1 MIVQIYEIQT
11 PFEAE
16 KCLELGADHIGC
28 VLLSQDSW
36 CLPALRDVI
45 HLTEETGAKSSLI
58 PLFEQPDTIFRVL
71 DYYKPHYIHFCSTVT
86 GAADYRIK
94 VEEVIRCQSELKE
107 RFPNIDIIRSIP
119 IPQDGKT
126 AHFSPLKI
134 AQMLEP
140 VSDVFLADT
149 WLGNEPV
156 EGFIGITGKTGSW
169 ELARKL
175 VLKSKIPVILAG
187 GLSPENVRAAIKKV
201 IPAGVD
207 SCTQTNLVDKMGE
220 PIRFRKDFRKVEK
233 FVKET
238 RTASQEVPCP

>member
-1 MIVQIYEIQT
+1 MIVQIYEIQM

-16 KCLELGADHIGC
+16 KCLELGVDQIGS
-28 VLLSQDSW
+28 VLLSLEAW
-36 CLPALRDVI
+36 RLPALRDVMR
-45 HLTEETGAKSSLI
+45 LTEEAGAKNSLI
-58 PLFEQPDTIFRVL
+58 PLFEEADTIFRVL
-71 DYYKPHYIHFCSTVT
+71 DYYQPHYIHFCSTVT
-86 GAADYRIK
+86 GGTDYRIK
-94 VEEVIRCQSELKE
+94 LEEIIRFQSELKE
-107 RFPNIDIIRSIP
+107 RFPDLDIIRSIP

-126 AHFSPLKI
+126 SYFSPLKI

-175 VLKSKIPVILAG
+175 VIKSEIPVILAG
-187 GLSPENVRAAIKKV
+187 GLSPENVETAIKQV

-220 PIRFRKDFRKVEK
+220 PIRFKKDFKKVEK

-238 RTASQEVPCP
+238 RRAESFL